1 MEKMDM
7 NEENT
12 DHEQET
18 GKAGPVKW
26 GIVLVWVAIIGLL
39 IVLGLQMIK
48 NKKGPVSVG
57 ERAPDF
63 VLTTFG
69 GEQINNLDLAGKVI
83 VINFWASWC
92 KPCEQEAVELEQAH
106 QYFKDQDVVFLGIAY
121 ADTETQAL
129 DYLSKFGVTYPNGPD
144 LGTRITQAF
153 RTRGVPE
160 TYIVGKDGKLA
171 DVMIGPYMSL
181 AEIIKDV
188 ENALME

>member
-171 DVMIGPYMSL
+171 DVKIGPYMSL
-181 AEIIKDV
+181 AEIVNDV